1 MIKIN
6 GKDLK
11 TSRPSDL
18 DAQLIASTGHGE
30 REVQSLLN
38 SGPGLAA
45 RALMPHLAEPGDMT
59 VGDLAKEIASDPDA
73 IAEIGKLYAPA
84 ATPAVKA
91 TDKGDGK

>member
-18 DAQLIASTGHGE
+18 DAQLVASTGHGE

-38 SGPGLAA
+38 SGLGLAA
-45 RALMPHLAEPGDMT
+45 RALMPHLAEPGDLT
-59 VGDLAKEIASDPDA
+59 FGELANEIANDPDA

-84 ATPAVKA
+84 PTPAAKP
-91 TDKGDGK
+91 TDKGDTK

>member
-11 TSRPSDL
+11 TSKPSNL
-18 DAQLIASTGHGE
+18 DELLIASTGHGE
-30 REVQSLLN
+30 REAQSLLN

-45 RALMPHLAEPGDMT
+45 RALMPFLAEPGDMT

-84 ATPAVKA
+84 PTPAAKP
-91 TDKGDGK
+91 TDKGDAK